1 MAAQMLSGVADAGVV
16 TANPAADFTAAISV
30 NLGQVQSFTRTSYFD
45 LNTPSQIYPEIYW
58 FKYTADGNSRVKF
71 DTLGSDFGTFGPG
84 NPSSSGPVLG
94 SYNQSQIAVYR
105 ANGSLV
111 AISKGITGLDGNPI
125 PQYPTYTN
133 NPSNR
138 WYAPQGLSEVTFGPN
153 PGANPHWSA
162 SPTDP
167 TPHTGWSAP
176 GNEGNGQR
184 YYTPYYRTNLNEY
197 QAWNTSLSSVV
208 LDASGQPVINPDTGQ
223 PYSQPGWRY
232 YDRARMG
239 PASSWNRFDTLA
251 AGEYYV
257 AVTSPRFTFA
267 GDLYTEEVLRY
278 PAVGALSGPLGT
290 WQYYVPGA
298 GSAEYWGTIKL
309 NVTHMPLVDPAWNAN
324 TNGTWSVGANWTSNT
339 APGGDNAGATFG
351 NAISSPRTVSLDA
364 DRALSRLTFNS
375 SQSYTIAG
383 SSTLTLFDNSGT
395 VTVDALAGSHTILAP
410 VVSTSSV
417 RFNVASPTLS
427 LVLQDF
433 RPSQLL
439 IAKAGPGT
447 LGVNKLDAFSVD
459 VQGGKLKFTGDRIA
473 GRTTT
478 FRLASGA
485 SLDLGRAGF
494 VVDYSVT
501 SPIVMAVPTPA
512 LIAQIKSGQIF
523 TSDAALRVGYAEAT
537 SLALTA
543 FLGQTGLDSTAFVMR
558 ATLAGDATLDGTVNF
573 DDLLKLAAAYNGTG
587 KAWIEGDFNYDG
599 TTNFDDLLLLAANY
613 NQSVSI
619 APGDGAWSSALLA
632 SPIPEPA
639 SFATLA
645 LLSMGSIAR
654 RRRG

>member
-1 MAAQMLSGVADAGVV
+1 
-16 TANPAADFTAAISV
+16 
-30 NLGQVQSFTRTSYFD
+30 
-45 LNTPSQIYPEIYW
+45 
-58 FKYTADGNSRVKF
+58 VKF
-71 DTLGSDFGTFGPG
+71 DTFGSDFGTFGPG

-94 SYNQSQIAVYR
+94 SYNQTQIAVYR

-111 AISKGITGLDGNPI
+111 AISKGVTGLDGNPI

-251 AGEYYV
+251 AGDYYI

-267 GDLYTEEVLRY
+267 GDTYTEEVLRY
-278 PAVGALSGPLGT
+278 PAVGALTGPLGT
-290 WQYYVPGA
+290 WQYYAPGA
-298 GSAEYWGTIKL
+298 GNPEYFGTIKL

-324 TNGTWSVGANWTSNT
+324 ANGAWSVGTNWAGNA
-339 APGGDNAGATFG
+339 APGGDNSGATFG
-351 NAISSPRTVSLDA
+351 NAISSPRTITLDG
-364 DRALSRLTFNS
+364 DRAVSRLTFDS

-383 SSTLTLFDNSGT
+383 ASTLTLFDRGGT
-395 VTVDALAGSHTILAP
+395 ATVDAFAGSHAISAP
-410 VVSTSSV
+410 VVPTSSV
-417 RFNVASPTLS
+417 RFNVAAPSAS
-427 LVLQDF
+427 LTLQDF
-433 RPSQLL
+433 RASQLL

-447 LGVNKLDAFSVD
+447 LGVNKVEAFSVD
-459 VQGGKLKFTGDRIA
+459 VQAGKLKFTGDRIA

-478 FRLASGA
+478 FRLAPGA

-494 VVDYSVT
+494 VLDYST
-501 SPIVMAVPTPA
+501 TAPINMALPGPTV
-512 LIAQIKSGQIF
+512 IAQIKSGQIF
-523 TSDAALRVGYAEAT
+523 TSEGSLRVGYAEAS
-537 SLALTA
+537 SLGLAT
-543 FLGQTGLDSTAFVMR
+543 FMGQTGIDATAFVMR
-558 ATLAGDATLDGTVNF
+558 ATLPGDATLDGTVNF
-573 DDLLKLAAAYNGTG
+573 DDLLKLAASYNGSG

-613 NQSVSI
+613 NQSVS
-619 APGDGAWSSALLA
+619 AGLGGDWASALLA
-632 SPIPEPA
+632 SSIPEPA
-639 SFATLA
+639 SLAAFAA
-645 LLSMGSIAR
+645 IASVSLGR
-654 RRRG
+654 RRRA